1 VHVIITNYVL
11 ACQPQSKF
19 LPHGHSKFV
28 TINEAHVTSPQ
39 AFLSLQFYH
48 DSNID
53 IFHVTAMFPHP
64 FLSCKSWAVT
74 APVSLMQIL
83 GNKSLKIKYL
93 NPSTVFIA
101 TGPPEG
107 LLTED
112 LEPSSI
118 ALTVQIVDT
127 VTGAP
132 VHRQVHKASHVLV
145 CC

>member
-1 VHVIITNYVL
+1 
-11 ACQPQSKF
+11 
-19 LPHGHSKFV
+19 
-28 TINEAHVTSPQ
+28 
-39 AFLSLQFYH
+39 
-48 DSNID
+48 
-53 IFHVTAMFPHP
+53 
-64 FLSCKSWAVT
+64 
-74 APVSLMQIL
+74 MQIL

-112 LEPSSI
+112 LEASSI

-132 VHRQVHKASHVLV
+132 VHRQVHKASHALV
-145 CC
+145 SC